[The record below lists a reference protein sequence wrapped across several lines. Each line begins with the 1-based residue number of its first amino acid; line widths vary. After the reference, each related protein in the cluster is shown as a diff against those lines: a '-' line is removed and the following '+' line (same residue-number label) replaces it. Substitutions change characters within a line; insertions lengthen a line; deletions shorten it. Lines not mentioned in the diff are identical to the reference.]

1 MGSSEMAVV
10 KCGHGLTRSVSSLP
24 VLAPPRRHLPQ
35 PIIDNP
41 NSLLSGDH
49 TRTICKPT
57 PTARKGGIMMFAV
70 KTLQCLGCK
79 CPISDEEATLC
90 GRCRPKEAEIFM
102 TKALKV
108 FFFFLFFFPKKKT
121 TALEERREHLL
132 QECARSCSLSEV
144 VARVPMCATGRGRT
158 ADGRRVAL
166 LHR

>member
-1 MGSSEMAVV
+1 MCA
-10 KCGHGLTRSVSSLP
+10 GLLFLVSPL
-24 VLAPPRRHLPQ
+24 RQ

-102 TKALKV
+102 TKAFKVCLKQ
-108 FFFFLFFFPKKKT
+108 
-121 TALEERREHLL
+121 EEH
-132 QECARSCSLSEV
+132 QPC
-144 VARVPMCATGRGRT
+144 
-158 ADGRRVAL
+158 
-166 LHR
+166 